1 MALQDGVVGQLL
13 DGVHRIVP
21 ADVDECLNLQLVHD
35 FEQLLI
41 DFRILM
47 DLRQLIAAGA
57 QESRRRPLQE
67 LDVDI
72 GMNLC
77 GQVHILL
84 VQEALN
90 AVEHSVYL
98 VEASLLGGLV
108 DPRQAGI
115 DHSGRAAGL
124 TNDDVTFFC
133 HF

>member
-1 MALQDGVVGQLL
+1 M
-13 DGVHRIVP
+13 
-21 ADVDECLNLQLVHD
+21 N
-35 FEQLLI
+35 
-41 DFRILM
+41 
-47 DLRQLIAAGA
+47 LRQLIAAGA